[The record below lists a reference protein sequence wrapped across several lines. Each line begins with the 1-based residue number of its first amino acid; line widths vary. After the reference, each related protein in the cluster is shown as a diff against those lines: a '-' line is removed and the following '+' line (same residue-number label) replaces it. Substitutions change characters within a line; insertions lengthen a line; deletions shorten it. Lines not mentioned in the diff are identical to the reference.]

1 MMYLFPVKV
10 QEINDRID
18 RKKIELELYKKIITE
33 TIGFMKQRIQET
45 KQKQNIVT
53 EINEIVGQEVQQ
65 ALEQEQ
71 EFYESSDRDK
81 LKTPPFVYVKRIERP
96 GEAAYERQPKPA
108 GSNKKRN
115 TSKKRQES
123 EDFRQHG
130 INIQGV
136 LSDDGRI

>member
-53 EINEIVGQEVQQ
+53 EINEIVG
-65 ALEQEQ
+65 
-71 EFYESSDRDK
+71 
-81 LKTPPFVYVKRIERP
+81 
-96 GEAAYERQPKPA
+96 
-108 GSNKKRN
+108 
-115 TSKKRQES
+115 
-123 EDFRQHG
+123 
-130 INIQGV
+130 
-136 LSDDGRI
+136 